1 MRKWVML
8 ILMIILYF
16 SLVLILLTLE
26 DVFHDI
32 DSRSD
37 LFKEEED
44 DMNQVRSE
52 FDLKIYVD

>member
-1 MRKWVML
+1 ML

-26 DVFHDI
+26 DVFHNI
-32 DSRSD
+32 DSRLD
-37 LFKEEED
+37 LFKEEDD
-44 DMNQVRSE
+44 DMNQVRFE